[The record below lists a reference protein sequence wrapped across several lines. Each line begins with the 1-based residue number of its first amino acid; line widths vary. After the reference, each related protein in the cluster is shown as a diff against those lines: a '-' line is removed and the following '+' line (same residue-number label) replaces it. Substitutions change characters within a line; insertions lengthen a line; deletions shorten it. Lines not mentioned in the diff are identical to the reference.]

1 MSPLA
6 VALLVSVCALLAGLG
21 FALWAGSNA
30 LLVPRAYRLMPEFTV
45 VDFDDGKV
53 TLPAPTSA
61 AQFADTRKEG
71 AFGLLWGAGYGHL
84 GPVLSE
90 AGGRVVRPLQIVDGA
105 PPVAGEPARIDTFLY
120 RRDPARDLGMRFEEV
135 RVASDVGGLAGWWLP
150 GDPGTTG
157 VLVLHGRRR
166 GERAE
171 ALRVLPAVAD
181 AGRSVLVL
189 AYRNHRDSPASP
201 DGFYHYGAS
210 EADDALAGAR
220 FLAERGVARV
230 VLYGFSMGG
239 ATALEALKRWPP
251 AGLPPVA
258 GMILDAPLIDPTA
271 VTEARV
277 RRARI
282 PFPRAWT
289 RATLGL
295 AAWRSGLRWR
305 ALDQRRDAARIE
317 VPVLLVAG
325 IDDHTVPIGVVDAFA
340 ERLGDRV
347 RYHRVAGADHIE
359 AWNRRPGGLRPAG
372 SHLPRGAQ
380 RCSIGVKVRPTG
392 PS

>member
-6 VALLVSVCALLAGLG
+6 VVVLVSVCALLAGLG
-21 FALWAGSNA
+21 FALWAGSSV
-30 LLVPRAYRLMPEFTV
+30 LLVPRDYRLMPEFTV
-45 VDFDDGKV
+45 LGFDDGTV

-71 AFGLLWGAGYGHL
+71 SFGLLWRAGYGHL
-84 GPVLSE
+84 GPVLSDD
-90 AGGRVVRPLQIVDGA
+90 GGRVVRPLRVVAGA

-120 RRDPARDLGMRFEEV
+120 RRDPARDLDMSYEEV
-135 RVASDVGGLAGWWLP
+135 RIPSDVGPLAGWWLP
-150 GDPGTTG
+150 GDPGATA

-171 ALRVLPAVAD
+171 TLRVLPTVAAD
-181 AGRSVLVL
+181 GRSVLVL

-239 ATALEALKRWPP
+239 ATVLEALKRWPP
-251 AGLPPVA
+251 AGVPTVA
-258 GMILDAPLIDPTA
+258 GVILDSPLIDPTPVA
-271 VTEARV
+271 EERVRLARV
-277 RRARI
+277 
-282 PFPRAWT
+282 PFPRAWA

-305 ALDQRRDAARIE
+305 DLDQRRDAARID

-325 IDDHTVPIGVVDAFA
+325 TDDHTIPISVVDAFA
-340 ERLGDRV
+340 EGLGERV
-347 RYHRVAGADHIE
+347 TYHRVAGADHIE
-359 AWNRRPGGLRPAG
+359 AWNLDPEAYDRR
-372 SHLPRGAQ
+372 
-380 RCSIGVKVRPTG
+380 VRAFFAAL
-392 PS
+392 SAARSA

>member
-1 MSPLA
+1 VSPLA
-6 VALLVSVCALLAGLG
+6 VVLLVSACALLAGLG
-21 FALWAGSNA
+21 YALWAGSSA
-30 LLVPRAYRLMPEFTV
+30 LLVPRDYRLMPEFTV
-45 VDFDDGKV
+45 IAYDDGAV

-71 AFGLLWGAGYGHL
+71 AFGLLWSDGYGHL
-84 GPVLSE
+84 GPVLRDD
-90 AGGRVVRPLQIVDGA
+90 GVRVVRPLRVVAGA
-105 PPVAGEPARIDTFLY
+105 PPAAGDPARIDTFLY
-120 RRDPARDLGMRFEEV
+120 RRDPARDLGMRFEDV
-135 RVASDVGGLAGWWLP
+135 RIPSDVGPLAGWWLP
-150 GDPGTTG
+150 GDPGTTA
-157 VLVLHGRRR
+157 VLMLHGRRR

-171 ALRVLPAVAD
+171 TLRVLSAVAD

-189 AYRNHRDSPASP
+189 AYRNHRGSPASP

-220 FLAERGVARV
+220 FLAERGADRV

-251 AGLPPVA
+251 AGVPAVA
-258 GMILDAPLIDPTA
+258 GVILDAPLVDPTA

-277 RRARI
+277 RRVGI
-282 PFPRAWT
+282 PFPRLWT

-295 AAWRSGLRWR
+295 AAWRSGLSWR
-305 ALDQRRDAARIE
+305 ALDQRRDVSRID

-340 ERLGDRV
+340 ARLGDGV
-347 RYHRVAGADHIE
+347 SYHRVAGADHIE
-359 AWNRRPGGLRPAG
+359 AWNVDPEAYERWVRTFLAALSAARPG
-372 SHLPRGAQ
+372 
-380 RCSIGVKVRPTG
+380 
-392 PS
+392 

>member
-1 MSPLA
+1 MGPLA
-6 VALLVSVCALLAGLG
+6 VVLLLGACALLSGLG
-21 FALWAGSNA
+21 FALWVGSSV
-30 LLVPRAYRLMPEFTV
+30 LLVPRDYRLRPEFTV
-45 VDFDDGKV
+45 VDFDDGTV

-61 AQFADTRKEG
+61 AQFANTRKEG
-71 AFGLLWGAGYGHL
+71 AFGLLWRSGYGHL
-84 GPVLSE
+84 GPVLSDD
-90 AGGRVVRPLQIVDGA
+90 GGRVVRSLRVVAG
-105 PPVAGEPARIDTFLY
+105 PPPAAGEPARIDTFLY
-120 RRDPARDLGMRFEEV
+120 RRDPARDLGMAFEDV
-135 RVASDVGGLAGWWLP
+135 RVPSDVGPLAGWWLP
-150 GDPGTTG
+150 GDPGETA

-171 ALRVLPAVAD
+171 TLRVLPTVAD

-220 FLAERGVARV
+220 FLAERGVGRV

-251 AGLPPVA
+251 AGVPTVA
-258 GMILDAPLIDPTA
+258 GVILDSPLIDPTS

-277 RRARI
+277 RSARI
-282 PFPRAWT
+282 PFPRAWA

-305 ALDQRRDAARIE
+305 ALDQRRDAARIDL
-317 VPVLLVAG
+317 PVLLVAG
-325 IDDHTVPIGVVDAFA
+325 TDDHTVPIGVVDGFA

-359 AWNRRPGGLRPAG
+359 AWNLDPEAYERW
-372 SHLPRGAQ
+372 
-380 RCSIGVKVRPTG
+380 VRAFLAAL
-392 PS
+392 SVARSA